1 MTNVSLAL
9 AFMAGLLSF
18 LSPCILP
25 LIPAYLS
32 YLTGNAV
39 SEMTTDKARAVLMI
53 KATGFVIGFSLIF
66 IIMGASASTIGQLF
80 AEYNYILRKVA
91 GLFIILMGIHLTG
104 LLKISWLY
112 QEKRL
117 IPFAEKSRLGPVF
130 VGMAFATGWTPCIG
144 PILSSILLYA
154 SSLDTIWNG
163 VLLLTFYSLGMA
175 IPFLLTA
182 LAIGSFTYY
191 FKKFSKYIQAV
202 SIISGILLI
211 ITGILVYTN
220 KIVVLGSYL
229 NFNFL

>member
-1 MTNVSLAL
+1 MPNVSLAL
-9 AFMAGLLSF
+9 AFVAGLLSF

-39 SEMTTDKARAVLMI
+39 SEMTSEKARKILMI
-53 KATGFVIGFSLIF
+53 KATGFVFGFSLIF
-66 IIMGASASTIGQLF
+66 IVMGASASTLGQLF
-80 AEYNYILRKVA
+80 AEYQYILRKVA
-91 GLFIILMGIHLTG
+91 GIFIIIMGIHLTG
-104 LLKISWLY
+104 LLKINWLY

-117 IPFAEKSRLGPVF
+117 ITFPQKSLGSVF

-154 SSLDTIWNG
+154 SSLDTIWSG
-163 VLLLTFYSLGMA
+163 VLLLSFYSLGMA

-191 FKKFSKYIQAV
+191 FKKFSKYIRAV
-202 SIISGILLI
+202 SIVSGILLI

-220 KIVVLGSYL
+220 KIAILGGYL
-229 NFNFL
+229 NFKFL